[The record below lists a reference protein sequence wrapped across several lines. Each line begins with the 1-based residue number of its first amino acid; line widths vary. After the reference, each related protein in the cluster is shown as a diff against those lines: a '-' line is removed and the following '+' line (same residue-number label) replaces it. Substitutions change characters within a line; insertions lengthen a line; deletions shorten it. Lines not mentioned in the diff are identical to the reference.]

1 MITDLSKRL
10 ADCGILPTP
19 QRLAVYRSLVS
30 RRDHPSVDAVFA
42 DLRRKLPTLSKTTV
56 YSTMQRL
63 AEKGLILTL
72 HGDGDEVRY
81 DGFTEFH
88 AHFRCRACGKVFDVM
103 LGKTRRRPFAKLP
116 EGFAA
121 EGEELTCH
129 GLCPACKNKNNR
141 KGKENGKWRSGFA
154 PCAGM
159 CMKAM
164 RLRRSAP
171 SAACRARSS
180 RRRIPARPVMRAST

>member
-10 ADCGILPTP
+10 FACGILPTP

-88 AHFRCRACGKVFDVM
+88 AHFRCRACGKVFDIM
-103 LGKTRRRPFAKLP
+103 LEKPHCRPFAKLP

-121 EGEELTCH
+121 EGEELTYH
-129 GLCPACKNKNNR
+129 GLCPACKGKNNR
-141 KGKENGKWRSGFA
+141 KGKEN
-154 PCAGM
+154 
-159 CMKAM
+159 
-164 RLRRSAP
+164 
-171 SAACRARSS
+171 
-180 RRRIPARPVMRAST
+180 

>member
-1 MITDLSKRL
+1 MITGLSKRL
-10 ADCGILPTP
+10 SDCGILPTP

-56 YSTMQRL
+56 YSTMRLL
-63 AEKGLILTL
+63 AERGLIGTL

-88 AHFRCRACGKVFDVM
+88 AHFRCRVCGTVFDVM
-103 LGKTRRRPFAKLP
+103 LGKPHCKPFAKLP

-121 EGEELTCH
+121 EGEELTYH
-129 GLCPACKNKNNR
+129 GLGPDCRKKNNR
-141 KGKENGKWRSGFA
+141 KGKEN
-154 PCAGM
+154 
-159 CMKAM
+159 
-164 RLRRSAP
+164 
-171 SAACRARSS
+171 
-180 RRRIPARPVMRAST
+180 